1 MFHPTMSYE
10 NDSSDYRQLEN
21 FENSSINKSDKN
33 GIPEIAA
40 PGSLEQSTPQNLS
53 AGNLPQSESDQ
64 IMKTYANELE
74 NKKLQSFALDAEQ
87 NKPRDTNS
95 IQMPTTSSAEIMR
108 KSLDKAFGSS
118 FQPTP

>member
-1 MFHPTMSYE
+1 M
-10 NDSSDYRQLEN
+10 
-21 FENSSINKSDKN
+21 
-33 GIPEIAA
+33 
-40 PGSLEQSTPQNLS
+40 
-53 AGNLPQSESDQ
+53 
-64 IMKTYANELE
+64 MKTYANELE

-118 FQPTP
+118 F